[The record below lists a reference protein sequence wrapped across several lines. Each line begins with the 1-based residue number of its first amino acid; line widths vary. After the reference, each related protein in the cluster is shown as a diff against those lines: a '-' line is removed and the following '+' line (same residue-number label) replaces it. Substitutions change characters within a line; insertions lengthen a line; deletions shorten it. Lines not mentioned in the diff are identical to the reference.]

1 MVAKKRSSA
10 KRKRA
15 SHKGILSVFAMSL
28 VLLVLLWIALKYYNK
43 IWRSNVIAKDGFVEL
58 FIPSDPTYEEVYAL
72 LDFSG
77 ALVSMDDFDWVV
89 HRKGVENRFKGGRYL
104 LSNGMNNN
112 EIINMFRAGHQSPV
126 RVTFNNIRTVEEL
139 AGQLANRLEPDSIEF
154 LLAFKND
161 SLLSSYNVSEGSLF
175 GHILPNTY
183 EMWWTT
189 TPEGFLQRMFREYEM
204 FWNDERIAKAD
215 TIGLSPFEVL
225 VLASIVDEETVKA
238 DEKARVAGL
247 YLNRLQKGIRLQA
260 DPTIKYVMNDFS
272 VKRVLSKDLLIDSP
286 YNTYIYAG
294 LPPGPIRMPSIQGVE
309 AVLNFEKHNY
319 LYMCAKEDFSGYH
332 SFART
337 LQQHNQNAARYRA
350 ALHKLKIYR

>member
-126 RVTFNNIRTVEEL
+126 NEDSKKIPLRINSTTNIKFN
-139 AGQLANRLEPDSIEF
+139 
-154 LLAFKND
+154 
-161 SLLSSYNVSEGSLF
+161 
-175 GHILPNTY
+175 
-183 EMWWTT
+183 
-189 TPEGFLQRMFREYEM
+189 RE
-204 FWNDERIAKAD
+204 
-215 TIGLSPFEVL
+215 
-225 VLASIVDEETVKA
+225 
-238 DEKARVAGL
+238 
-247 YLNRLQKGIRLQA
+247 
-260 DPTIKYVMNDFS
+260 
-272 VKRVLSKDLLIDSP
+272 SK
-286 YNTYIYAG
+286 
-294 LPPGPIRMPSIQGVE
+294 
-309 AVLNFEKHNY
+309 
-319 LYMCAKEDFSGYH
+319 
-332 SFART
+332 
-337 LQQHNQNAARYRA
+337 
-350 ALHKLKIYR
+350 